1 MDHQLLVA
9 QMDLWVLVGLV
20 DPEGKGGQI
29 SDGFLRAMPVRKG
42 NKSGRALPS
51 AQRHLFLPSPQEV
64 QAGPVE
70 VEF

>member
-1 MDHQLLVA
+1 MDHQPLVA